1 MTKAKIVDLLL
12 RGVLLVVGI
21 GLFFWWFDNQVE
33 KRVKAECELKQA
45 KQGVLVQE
53 AKQKEVKD
61 VANKTAVIHS
71 RPNLKRDGLLASMR
85 NGEL

>member
-1 MTKAKIVDLLL
+1 MTKAKIIDLVL
-12 RGVLLVVGI
+12 RGVFLII
-21 GLFFWWFDNQVE
+21 GLSLFFWWQNTQVE
-33 KRVKAECELKQA
+33 KRVKAECEMRQA
-45 KQGVLVQE
+45 KQEVLVQE